1 MNSDF
6 KMGLIRKIRAF
17 VWSKHFLKHFG
28 LVILTYLL
36 IVSFVIFYLD
46 SYTNHGQKIEVP
58 NLIGKNVS
66 TIKSIIEERGLE
78 YEVLDSIYDPQKPE
92 GTILDQDPLP
102 TSKSLVFVKEGRIV
116 RVRVSKKT
124 RLVEMPSLIDKSIR
138 FAESVLK
145 NRGLECS
152 IEYKPSSEADGA
164 VLEQKYKGSKIKEG
178 QRIPIG
184 SKIVLIVGRNEG
196 GKPVQIP
203 NLYGLTISEAKLRL
217 SEIPSLVF
225 NLNCPDCMNSEDS
238 SNAIIESQSPE
249 FIDGVLSPSGT
260 TVTINASKNFIE
272 DGQ

>member
-1 MNSDF
+1 
-6 KMGLIRKIRAF
+6 MGLIRKIRAF

-36 IVSFVIFYLD
+36 VVSFVIFYLD

-145 NRGLECS
+145 NRGLEYS

-272 DGQ
+272 DDGQ